1 MTFAV
6 WEKGKTMSKYDS
18 QIHGVFAYF
27 EGDEIRWHDF
37 KEVGLDEPYYDWYY
51 AEGRLY
57 VIRDRIAEWYWFCYA
72 SSPKDAMEQFKE
84 MMHDASMVGADYSDD
99 AKEWLSGC
107 PSADRPQGWIPC
119 SERLPEEEGWYLV
132 TIQNDKTEKRRTEND
147 LFAIGIAE
155 AHKLTPYKFC
165 KDGHRQTVIAWMPL
179 PEPYEGERKDNG

>member
-1 MTFAV
+1 MIGTIGTEEIIIV
-6 WEKGKTMSKYDS
+6 HTEKEKTMSKYDS

-84 MMHDASMVGADYSDD
+84 TMHDASMVGATDD
-99 AKEWLSGC
+99 E
-107 PSADRPQGWIPC
+107 
-119 SERLPEEEGWYLV
+119 
-132 TIQNDKTEKRRTEND
+132 
-147 LFAIGIAE
+147 
-155 AHKLTPYKFC
+155 
-165 KDGHRQTVIAWMPL
+165 
-179 PEPYEGERKDNG
+179 

>member
-1 MTFAV
+1 
-6 WEKGKTMSKYDS
+6 MSKYDS

-84 MMHDASMVGADYSDD
+84 MIQMMPTATDVAVQSLEDEVEELKSENKKLEGALWKLKDA
-99 AKEWLSGC
+99 
-107 PSADRPQGWIPC
+107 I
-119 SERLPEEEGWYLV
+119 ER
-132 TIQNDKTEKRRTEND
+132 KTEKLIN
-147 LFAIGIAE
+147 
-155 AHKLTPYKFC
+155 YKRLYEESL
-165 KDGHRQTVIAWMPL
+165 KDRESM
-179 PEPYEGERKDNG
+179 ERELAKVGKGWQK